1 VLEIFRHVLVPVQA
15 NEHDDI
21 STAPKGQCRS
31 TSAEKISSQKEA
43 QQQEPHKN
51 KTTNTSNQTI
61 LSAQT
66 DDLYH
71 AKQQQQQQ
79 QQQEVKTIS
88 GALET
93 LTLEN
98 RGMKKE
104 NNKKSP
110 WEWTGGA

>member
-1 VLEIFRHVLVPVQA
+1 VLESFRHVLVPVQA

-21 STAPKGQCRS
+21 STAPKGQRRS

-43 QQQEPHKN
+43 QQQEPHTK
-51 KTTNTSNQTI
+51 KQTNSSNQTI

-71 AKQQQQQQ
+71 TKQQR
-79 QQQEVKTIS
+79 QQQELKTIS

-98 RGMKKE
+98 RGTKKE
-104 NNKKSP
+104 NKNETP
-110 WEWTGGA
+110 WKWTGSAY

>member
-1 VLEIFRHVLVPVQA
+1 VLENFRHVLVPVQA

-31 TSAEKISSQKEA
+31 TGAEKISSQKEA
-43 QQQEPHKN
+43 QQQEPHTN

-71 AKQQQQQQ
+71 TKQQ

-88 GALET
+88 GALEI
-93 LTLEN
+93 LALEN
-98 RGMKKE
+98 RGTKKE
-104 NNKKSP
+104 NSKETP
-110 WEWTGGA
+110 WKWTGSA